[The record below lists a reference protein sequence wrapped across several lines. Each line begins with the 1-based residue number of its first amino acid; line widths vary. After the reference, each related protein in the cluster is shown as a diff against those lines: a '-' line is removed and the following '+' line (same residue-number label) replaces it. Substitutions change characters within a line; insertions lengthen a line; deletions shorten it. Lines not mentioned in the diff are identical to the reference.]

1 MASEVNFTLDQG
13 STFSMAVVY
22 KDADGNPVDLTNYS
36 ARSQARETIDSSTTL
51 WNLVSPT
58 NIALGGATGEI
69 TLSLAATTTA
79 GYTPNKTYYYDLEL
93 VTGATVIRLLQG
105 QIYVS
110 PEVTR

>member
-1 MASEVNFTLDQG
+1 MASEVNFVLDQG
-13 STFSMAVVY
+13 STFSMNVVY
-22 KDADGNPVDLTNYS
+22 KDAAGNPVDLSNYS
-36 ARSQARETIDSSTTL
+36 ARSQARETMDSTTTL

-58 NIALGGATGEI
+58 NINLGANGEI
-69 TLSLAATTTA
+69 TLTVAATTTA
-79 GYTPNKTYYYDLEL
+79 NYTPNKTYYYDLEL